1 MSKTV
6 PFKKYNFKQ
15 QQTLRMALIMK
26 IFHPKRGKG
35 MSEYLFEDIEEAVAR
50 SAKART
56 RIIRILKDTARD
68 CDKIVQDCEKIAEIA
83 KIAEVAKA
91 AKIAQERDKIAE
103 FEKAAKIAKLEKV
116 AEIKKGAR
124 VSKASKT
131 AKGARVEKTAKV
143 EKIAKAEKGSEDG

>member
-68 CDKIVQDCEKIAEIA
+68 CDKIVQDCEKIA

>member
-35 MSEYLFEDIEEAVAR
+35 VSEYLFEDIEEAVAR

-68 CDKIVQDCEKIAEIA
+68 CDKIVQDCEKIA

>member
-68 CDKIVQDCEKIAEIA
+68 CDKIVQDCEKIA

-91 AKIAQERDKIAE
+91 AKITQEREQIAE
-103 FEKAAKIAKLEKV
+103 VEKAAKIAKLEKV

>member
-68 CDKIVQDCEKIAEIA
+68 CDKIVQDCEKIA

-103 FEKAAKIAKLEKV
+103 FEKAAKIAKFEKV

>member
-68 CDKIVQDCEKIAEIA
+68 CDKIVQDCEKIA

-91 AKIAQERDKIAE
+91 AKIAQEREQIAE
-103 FEKAAKIAKLEKV
+103 
-116 AEIKKGAR
+116 
-124 VSKASKT
+124 
-131 AKGARVEKTAKV
+131 VEK
-143 EKIAKAEKGSEDG
+143 